1 MIDVSS
7 TFAVGVLTVPPPLR
21 DAAPVTARNG
31 LFRILAVTGAATFK
45 GALSVAQPAK
55 VRRTLNLWDERLTL
69 GTNPSAG
76 SFFQL
81 NFGDKNLETQE
92 PTIGGNMFGFL
103 EMGVR
108 ADGSTYLKMTA
119 LQNVSGVK
127 SYSSLIAGWKEYD
140 GVLTAYGAAPYT
152 PDSSTANEIVVA
164 RWANDKFLRLDGTT
178 RYSADAFNWTGSQ
191 GSYPVFRRITGTAQY
206 GDNFVIEGMNQATII
221 ASGEAGRQP
230 NDSSLLGLLEGGED
244 ILLCSDNAI
253 VLAVGANANAF
264 DNVKRIVINSV
275 GNITLPGYLYV
286 DNDIVRRGSNS
297 SIRYVL
303 QNTGVTKGTNPASSI
318 YWDFAFTDSAGL
330 NTNNRAAVFSGF
342 VNTAGDS
349 SALIRAY
356 KWENGSASAATISIT
371 YKADGTIVTAAPTPP
386 STDVSTQIATTAFV
400 ANNFF
405 GHKSLTNVNSVRG
418 CFYFDTLS
426 GIDLASAGL
435 DFLSNADW
443 YGVQYGMSNGNDKMQ
458 FAYNSG
464 SIWRRYSDSNFGSEN
479 WSEWVQIAD
488 GTGLIAMKTVT
499 PPSGDNSTRIAS
511 TGWVMENLSSA
522 IPAGAICYFAQK
534 AVPDGWLFCNGSNVS
549 RTTYAKLFA
558 AIGTT
563 HGAGDG
569 STTFKLPNLRT
580 LFIQGAN
587 STSEVGTT
595 VAAGLPNIT
604 GEIGYDN
611 NVSHLVGAF
620 YAASGSLE
628 GNSSGNGGRVAGFD
642 ASRVSSIYGAST
654 TVQPPAIRLLPCIKY

>member
-1 MIDVSS
+1 M
-7 TFAVGVLTVPPPLR
+7 
-21 DAAPVTARNG
+21 
-31 LFRILAVTGAATFK
+31 
-45 GALSVAQPAK
+45 
-55 VRRTLNLWDERLTL
+55 TL

-108 ADGSTYLKMTA
+108 ADGSTDLKMTA

-178 RYSADAFNWTGSQ
+178 RYSSDAFNWTGSQ

-303 QNTGVTKGTNPASSI
+303 QNTGVTKGTNPASGI

-604 GEIGYDN
+604 GQITSYELGRAGGAAAGALYDDGSAKYG
-611 NVSHLVGAF
+611 VSRD
-620 YAASGSLE
+620 SGSGNHDGQSLVITLE
-628 GNSSGNGGRVAGFD
+628 
-642 ASRVSSIYGAST
+642 ASRSSSIYGGST

>member
-1 MIDVSS
+1 
-7 TFAVGVLTVPPPLR
+7 
-21 DAAPVTARNG
+21 
-31 LFRILAVTGAATFK
+31 
-45 GALSVAQPAK
+45 
-55 VRRTLNLWDERLTL
+55 
-69 GTNPSAG
+69 
-76 SFFQL
+76 
-81 NFGDKNLETQE
+81 
-92 PTIGGNMFGFL
+92 MFGFL

-108 ADGSTYLKMTA
+108 ADGSTDLKMTA

-221 ASGEAGRQP
+221 ASGEAGRQT
-230 NDSSLLGLLEGGED
+230 NDESLLGLLEGGED

-253 VLAVGANANAF
+253 VLTVGVNANNF
-264 DNVKRIVINSV
+264 ENPKRIVINSV
-275 GNITLPGYLYV
+275 GNVRLPGYLYV

-356 KWENGSASAATISIT
+356 KWENGSGSAATISIT

-479 WSEWVQIAD
+479 WSEWAQIAD
-488 GTGLIAMKTVT
+488 ATGLIAMKTVT
-499 PPSGDNSTRIAS
+499 PDASDNSERIPS
-511 TGWVMENLSSA
+511 TAWIVAKKYATQSWVMEKLSSA

-549 RTTYAKLFA
+549 RTTYSKLFA

-563 HGAGDG
+563 NGAGDG

-604 GEIGYDN
+604 GQITSYELGRAGGAAAGALYDDGSAKYG
-611 NVSHLVGAF
+611 VSRD
-620 YAASGSLE
+620 SGSGNHDGQSLVITLE
-628 GNSSGNGGRVAGFD
+628 
-642 ASRVSSIYGAST
+642 ASRSSSVYGGST
-654 TVQPPAIRLLPCIKY
+654 TVQPPAVKLLPCIKY